1 MLDFL
6 ISPEANFEIEETEKL
21 LQKGKVMYV
30 LSSESSYD
38 LTALK
43 KCAKKNSYIFPSRIK
58 KNFFQLKGAR
68 RLFPWQ
74 RPRRRHPRELN
85 ELAHSPEKTANRIVI
100 PVDVYWGKAPDR
112 EDHWVRLFFRDSWEG
127 ASSVKNL
134 LRAIFNGRQAI
145 VYFHKP
151 LETKEIFLKKNAEPS
166 QLVLKT
172 ERLLRA
178 RFRKHRQ
185 AKLGIDIS
193 SRRTLI
199 HAIIQSRSVKKIID
213 LEAGE
218 NQKKR
223 DRLKKTAEKYALE
236 ICSNFS
242 YPVIYLYDK
251 VLNWFWNSRYEGLF
265 SIGLDQIKKLA
276 AENTIIY
283 APSHRSHIDY
293 LALSHQLYL
302 NNLMMP
308 QIVAGK
314 NLNLPIIGP
323 ILRNGGAFFMRRSF
337 GNNKLYSRVFYEHLR
352 KLLQRGSSIE
362 FFPEGGRSR
371 SGRLLP
377 PRPGIISMII
387 RAFQDM
393 DEKPVKFVPISMNY
407 EKVLEG
413 NSYHKEVMGDT
424 KKKESLRSI
433 FRVARDFRGYLGN
446 AYLQIGEPIDL
457 KEFLDTNFEN
467 WTDNIISEELD
478 NSPNQKWLYNL
489 TPLLGKQIM
498 KNINK
503 ATVVTPSALFAS
515 AILNANK
522 FSLSKEKLKARIS
535 LYTNLIKLSDYS
547 EKISIPEYDSEEI
560 VQKVEKLQLINK
572 LSKSKKIKLNFQ
584 QAAMLSFY
592 KNNISHLLILD
603 SMICGMFQFRESIK
617 KSEIFDLTKTLYP
630 FFAEEYFLPW
640 NLDEV
645 ETQIEKSIEKLIDNN
660 LLNIEDNEIKRPDVN
675 SEQFIECQALGRI
688 AQRSIDRFY
697 ILMLQ
702 LWRNEKS
709 HISINELEIKC
720 RKISKNLE
728 ARHSWLMPEFSE
740 KWTFDLFINHLI
752 EAKFVKKDEKGFV
765 YPLDITKRIEE
776 DFKTFITPEWR
787 EELFN
792 LE

>member
-1 MLDFL
+1 
-6 ISPEANFEIEETEKL
+6 
-21 LQKGKVMYV
+21 
-30 LSSESSYD
+30 
-38 LTALK
+38 
-43 KCAKKNSYIFPSRIK
+43 
-58 KNFFQLKGAR
+58 
-68 RLFPWQ
+68 
-74 RPRRRHPRELN
+74 
-85 ELAHSPEKTANRIVI
+85 
-100 PVDVYWGKAPDR
+100 
-112 EDHWVRLFFRDSWEG
+112 
-127 ASSVKNL
+127 
-134 LRAIFNGRQAI
+134 
-145 VYFHKP
+145 
-151 LETKEIFLKKNAEPS
+151 
-166 QLVLKT
+166 
-172 ERLLRA
+172 
-178 RFRKHRQ
+178 
-185 AKLGIDIS
+185 
-193 SRRTLI
+193 
-199 HAIIQSRSVKKIID
+199 
-213 LEAGE
+213 
-218 NQKKR
+218 
-223 DRLKKTAEKYALE
+223 
-236 ICSNFS
+236 
-242 YPVIYLYDK
+242 
-251 VLNWFWNSRYEGLF
+251 
-265 SIGLDQIKKLA
+265 
-276 AENTIIY
+276 
-283 APSHRSHIDY
+283 
-293 LALSHQLYL
+293 
-302 NNLMMP
+302 
-308 QIVAGK
+308 
-314 NLNLPIIGP
+314 
-323 ILRNGGAFFMRRSF
+323 
-337 GNNKLYSRVFYEHLR
+337 
-352 KLLQRGSSIE
+352 
-362 FFPEGGRSR
+362 
-371 SGRLLP
+371 
-377 PRPGIISMII
+377 
-387 RAFQDM
+387 
-393 DEKPVKFVPISMNY
+393 MNY

-413 NSYHKEVMGDT
+413 NSYHKEVMGDA

-478 NSPNQKWLYNL
+478 NSPNQKWLYDL

-765 YPLDITKRIEE
+765 YPLEITKRIEE

>member
-6 ISPEANFEIEETEKL
+6 ISPEANFELEESRKILETK
-21 LQKGKVMYV
+21 KVVYV

-43 KCAKKNSYIFPSRIK
+43 KCAKKNSFTFPSRIK
-58 KNFFQLKGAR
+58 KTFFQLKGAR

-85 ELAHSPEKTANRIVI
+85 ELAHSPDKTAKLLII

-127 ASSVKNL
+127 ASSVKNF

-145 VYFHKP
+145 VYFHRP
-151 LETKEIFLKKNAEPS
+151 LETEEIFSKKGVKPS

-193 SRRTLI
+193 SRRTLV
-199 HAIIQSRSVKKIID
+199 HAILQSRSVKKIID
-213 LEAGE
+213 LQAGE
-218 NQKKR
+218 NVKKR
-223 DRLKKTAEKYALE
+223 ERLKITAEKYALE

-251 VLNWFWNSRYEGLF
+251 VLNWFWNSRYEGLH
-265 SIGLDQIKKLA
+265 SIGLERIKELA

-337 GNNKLYSRVFYEHLR
+337 GDNKLYSRVFYEHLR

-377 PRPGIISMII
+377 PRPGIISMLI

-393 DEKPVKFVPISMNY
+393 DEKPIKFVPISMNY

-413 NSYHKEVMGDT
+413 NSYHKEAMGDA
-424 KKKESLRSI
+424 KKKESLTSI
-433 FRVARDFRGYLGN
+433 LRVARDFRGYLGD
-446 AYLQIGEPIDL
+446 AYLQVGQPIDL
-457 KEFLDTNFEN
+457 KEFLDNNHEDWSKN
-467 WTDNIISEELD
+467 LISEDLD
-478 NSPNQKWLYNL
+478 NSPNQKWLYDI
-489 TPLLGKQIM
+489 TPKLGKEIM

-522 FSLSKEKLKARIS
+522 FNLSEKKLKSRLS
-535 LYTNLIKLSDYS
+535 LYINLIKLSEYS
-547 EKISIPEYDSEEI
+547 DQIDIPESDPEKILH
-560 VQKVEKLQLINK
+560 KVEKLKLIDE
-572 LSKSKKIKLNFQ
+572 LSDTKKIKLNFQ

-603 SMICGMFQFRESIK
+603 SLICGMFQFRESIDE
-617 KSEIFDLTKTLYP
+617 SEVYDLTKTLYP

-640 NLDEV
+640 PTENIE
-645 ETQIEKSIEKLIDNN
+645 EQIQKSIEKLINNN
-660 LLNIEDNEIKRPDVN
+660 LLIKKGNEIARPDIN
-675 SEQFIECQALGRI
+675 SEEFIECQALGRI

-702 LWRNEKS
+702 LWRNEEA
-709 HISINELEIKC
+709 HISINDLEKKC
-720 RKISKNLE
+720 RKTSKILE
-728 ARHSWLMPEFSE
+728 ERHSWLMPEFSE
-740 KWTFDLFINHLI
+740 KWTFDLFINHLM
-752 EAKFVKKDEKGFV
+752 EANFVKKDEKGFV
-765 YPLDITKRIEE
+765 YPLEITRRIEE

>member
-6 ISPEANFEIEETEKL
+6 ISPEANFEIAESKEI
-21 LQKGKVMYV
+21 LQTKKVVYV

-43 KCAKKNSYIFPSRIK
+43 KCTKKNSFSFPSRIK
-58 KNFFQLKGAR
+58 KNFFQLKAAR

-85 ELAHSPEKTANRIVI
+85 ELAHSPKKTAKLIII

-127 ASSVKNL
+127 ASSVKNF

-151 LETKEIFLKKNAEPS
+151 LETEEIFLKKHAKPS

-199 HAIIQSRSVKKIID
+199 HSIIQSGSVKKIID
-213 LEAGE
+213 KEAGE
-218 NQKKR
+218 NIKKR
-223 DRLKKTAEKYALE
+223 ERLKKTAEKYALE

-251 VLNWFWNSRYEGLF
+251 VLNWFWNSRYEGLH
-265 SIGLDQIKKLA
+265 SVGLEKIKDLA

-283 APSHRSHIDY
+283 APCHRSHIDY

-337 GNNKLYSRVFYEHLR
+337 GDNKLYSRVFYEHLR

-377 PRPGIISMII
+377 ARPGIISMLV

-413 NSYHKEVMGDT
+413 NSYLKETLGDT
-424 KKKESLRSI
+424 KKKESLGSI
-433 FRVARDFRGYLGN
+433 LRVARDFRGYLGN

-457 KEFLDTNFEN
+457 KEFLDKNCEN
-467 WTDNIISEELD
+467 WRNNIISEDLD
-478 NSPNQKWLYNL
+478 NSPNQQWLYDI
-489 TPLLGKQIM
+489 TPKLGKKIM
-498 KNINK
+498 TNINK
-503 ATVVTPSALFAS
+503 ATVVTPSAVFAS

-522 FSLSKEKLKARIS
+522 FSLSREKLIARIK
-535 LYTNLIKLSDYS
+535 LYLELVNLSEYSDQIKISETDP
-547 EKISIPEYDSEEI
+547 EKIIL
-560 VQKVEKLQLINK
+560 KVEKLKLIDEIP
-572 LSKSKKIKLNFQ
+572 KSKKIKLKFQ

-617 KSEIFDLTKTLYP
+617 KSEIYDLSKTLYP

-640 NLDEV
+640 SIENI
-645 ETQIEKSIEKLIDNN
+645 ETQIEQSLKKLYNSKLLSIKDEVIF
-660 LLNIEDNEIKRPDVN
+660 RPDIN
-675 SEQFIECQALGRI
+675 SDEFIECQALGRI

-709 HISINELEIKC
+709 HISINDLEKKC

-728 ARHSWLMPEFSE
+728 ERHSWLMPEFSE

-752 EAKFVKKDEKGFV
+752 EAKFVRKDEKGFV
-765 YPLDITKRIEE
+765 FPLEITKRIEE

-787 EELFN
+787 EELFS

>member
-1 MLDFL
+1 
-6 ISPEANFEIEETEKL
+6 
-21 LQKGKVMYV
+21 
-30 LSSESSYD
+30 
-38 LTALK
+38 
-43 KCAKKNSYIFPSRIK
+43 
-58 KNFFQLKGAR
+58 
-68 RLFPWQ
+68 
-74 RPRRRHPRELN
+74 
-85 ELAHSPEKTANRIVI
+85 
-100 PVDVYWGKAPDR
+100 
-112 EDHWVRLFFRDSWEG
+112 
-127 ASSVKNL
+127 
-134 LRAIFNGRQAI
+134 
-145 VYFHKP
+145 
-151 LETKEIFLKKNAEPS
+151 
-166 QLVLKT
+166 
-172 ERLLRA
+172 LRA

-193 SRRTLI
+193 SRRTLV
-199 HAIIQSRSVKKIID
+199 HAILQSRSVKKIID
-213 LEAGE
+213 LQAGE
-218 NQKKR
+218 NVKKR
-223 DRLKKTAEKYALE
+223 ERLKITAEKYALE

-251 VLNWFWNSRYEGLF
+251 VLNWFWNSRYEGLH
-265 SIGLDQIKKLA
+265 SIGLEKIKDLA

-337 GNNKLYSRVFYEHLR
+337 GDNKLYSRVFYEHLR

-377 PRPGIISMII
+377 PRPGIISMLI

-393 DEKPVKFVPISMNY
+393 DEKPIKFVPISMNY

-413 NSYHKEVMGDT
+413 NSYHKEAMGDA
-424 KKKESLRSI
+424 KKKESLTSI
-433 FRVARDFRGYLGN
+433 LRVARDFRGYLGD
-446 AYLQIGEPIDL
+446 AYLQIGRPIDL
-457 KEFLDTNFEN
+457 KDFLD
-467 WTDNIISEELD
+467 DNHEGWSKNLISEDLD
-478 NSPNQKWLYNL
+478 NSPNQKWLYDL
-489 TPLLGKQIM
+489 TPKLGKEIM

-522 FSLSKEKLKARIS
+522 FNLSEKKLKSRLSLYINLIELSKYSDQINIPERDPEKILLKVKKLK
-535 LYTNLIKLSDYS
+535 LIDELSDT
-547 EKISIPEYDSEEI
+547 
-560 VQKVEKLQLINK
+560 
-572 LSKSKKIKLNFQ
+572 KKIKLNFQ

-592 KNNISHLLILD
+592 KNNISHLLIMD
-603 SMICGMFQFRESIK
+603 SLICGMFQFRESIDE
-617 KSEIFDLTKTLYP
+617 SEVFDLTKTLYP

-640 NLDEV
+640 PTENIE
-645 ETQIEKSIEKLIDNN
+645 EQIQRSIEKLINNN
-660 LLNIEDNEIKRPDVN
+660 LLKKKGNEIVRPDIN
-675 SEQFIECQALGRI
+675 SEEFIECQALGRI

-702 LWRNEKS
+702 LWRNEEA
-709 HISINELEIKC
+709 HISINDLEKKC
-720 RKISKNLE
+720 RKISKVLE
-728 ARHSWLMPEFSE
+728 ERHSWLMPEFSE
-740 KWTFDLFINHLI
+740 KWTFDLFINHLV
-752 EAKFVKKDEKGFV
+752 EANFVKKDEKGFV
-765 YPLDITKRIEE
+765 YPLEITRRIEE

>member
-6 ISPEANFEIEETEKL
+6 ISPEANFELEESRKILETK
-21 LQKGKVMYV
+21 KVVYV

-43 KCAKKNSYIFPSRIK
+43 KCARKNSYTFPSRIK
-58 KNFFQLKGAR
+58 KTFFQLKGAR

-85 ELAHSPEKTANRIVI
+85 ELAHNPDKTAKLLII

-127 ASSVKNL
+127 ASSVKNF

-145 VYFHKP
+145 VYFHRP
-151 LETKEIFLKKNAEPS
+151 LETKEIFSKKSAKPS

-193 SRRTLI
+193 SRRTLV
-199 HAIIQSRSVKKIID
+199 HAILQSRSVKKIID
-213 LEAGE
+213 LQAGE
-218 NQKKR
+218 NIKKR
-223 DRLKKTAEKYALE
+223 ERLKITAEKYALE

-251 VLNWFWNSRYEGLF
+251 VLNWFWNSRYEGLH
-265 SIGLDQIKKLA
+265 SMGLDKIKDLA

-337 GNNKLYSRVFYEHLR
+337 GDNKLYSRVFYEHLR

-377 PRPGIISMII
+377 PRPGIISMLI

-393 DEKPVKFVPISMNY
+393 DEKPIKFVPISMNY

-413 NSYHKEVMGDT
+413 NSYHKEAMGDA
-424 KKKESLRSI
+424 KKKESLTSI
-433 FRVARDFRGYLGN
+433 LRVARDFRGYLGD
-446 AYLQIGEPIDL
+446 AYLQIGQPIDL
-457 KEFLDTNFEN
+457 KEFLDNN
-467 WTDNIISEELD
+467 HKDWSKNLISEDLD
-478 NSPNQKWLYNL
+478 NSPNQKWLYDL
-489 TPLLGKQIM
+489 TPKLGKEIM

-522 FSLSKEKLKARIS
+522 FNLSEKKLKSRLS
-535 LYTNLIKLSDYS
+535 LYINLIKLSEYS
-547 EKISIPEYDSEEI
+547 DQIDIPESDPEKILD
-560 VQKVEKLQLINK
+560 KVEKLKLIDE
-572 LSKSKKIKLNFQ
+572 LSDTKKIKLNFQ

-603 SMICGMFQFRESIK
+603 SLICGMFQFRESIDE
-617 KSEIFDLTKTLYP
+617 SEVFDLTKTLYP

-640 NLDEV
+640 PTESI
-645 ETQIEKSIEKLIDNN
+645 EEQIQKSIEKLINNN
-660 LLNIEDNEIKRPDVN
+660 LLIKKGNEIARPDIN
-675 SEQFIECQALGRI
+675 SEEFIECQALGRI

-702 LWRNEKS
+702 LWRNEEA
-709 HISINELEIKC
+709 HISINDLEKKC
-720 RKISKNLE
+720 RKISKILE
-728 ARHSWLMPEFSE
+728 ERHSWLMPEFSE
-740 KWTFDLFINHLI
+740 KWTFDLFINHLV
-752 EAKFVKKDEKGFV
+752 EANFVKKDEKGFV
-765 YPLDITKRIEE
+765 YPLEITRRIEK